1 MEDIVKAF
9 GIDGRLIF
17 IQIVNFAILMVALV
31 YFLYNPILNML
42 KAREDKIIEGIK
54 DAEAAAVAKAQ
65 ADAEKKV
72 ILTDAHTEAVA
83 VNARA
88 KSAADATASDIV
100 AKAQSDAA
108 AVIAEAAVKAE
119 QLKAQAER
127 DSAAEIAKTAI
138 LAAEKILTQKNAS

>member
-1 MEDIVKAF
+1 MEDIIKAF

-17 IQIVNFAILMVALV
+17 VQIVNFAILMVALV

-42 KAREDKIIEGIK
+42 KAREEKIIQGIK
-54 DAEAAAVAKAQ
+54 DAEAAAVAKAS

-72 ILTDAHTEAVA
+72 ILTDAHSEAAA

-88 KSAADATASDIV
+88 KTAADATASDIV
-100 AKAQSDAA
+100 ARAQTDAA
-108 AVIAEAAVKAE
+108 AVIADAAVKAE

-138 LAAEKILTQKNAS
+138 LAAEKILSQKNA

>member
-1 MEDIVKAF
+1 MEDIIKAF

-42 KAREDKIIEGIK
+42 KAREEKIVQGIK
-54 DAEAAAVAKAQ
+54 DAEAAAAAKAS

-72 ILTDAHTEAVA
+72 ILTDAHAEAVA

-88 KSAADATASDIV
+88 KSAADTTAGTIVATAE
-100 AKAQSDAA
+100 AKAAS
-108 AVIAEAAVKAE
+108 VLAEAKAKAE
-119 QLKAQAER
+119 QAAFQTLKDNE
-127 DSAAEIAKTAI
+127 AAIAKSAI
-138 LAAEKILTQKNAS
+138 LAAEKILRGQNA

>member
-1 MEDIVKAF
+1 MEEIIKAF
-9 GIDGRLIF
+9 GIDGHLIL
-17 IQIVNFAILMVALV
+17 IQIVNFGILMVALV
-31 YFLYNPILNML
+31 YFLYNPILKL
-42 KAREDKIIEGIK
+42 LAEREEKIIAGIK
-54 DAEAAAVAKAQ
+54 DAEAAASAKAS

-72 ILTDAHTEAVA
+72 ILSDAHADAAA

-108 AVIAEAAVKAE
+108 AVIADAAVKAE

-138 LAAEKILTQKNAS
+138 LAAEKILSQKST

>member
-42 KAREDKIIEGIK
+42 KSREDKIVQGIK
-54 DAEAAAVAKAQ
+54 DAEAAAVAKAS

-72 ILTDAHTEAVA
+72 ILTDAHAEAVA

-88 KSAADATASDIV
+88 KTAADTTASTIVATAE
-100 AKAQSDAA
+100 AKAATVLADAKA
-108 AVIAEAAVKAE
+108 KAE
-119 QLKAQAER
+119 QAAAQTLKDNE
-127 DSAAEIAKTAI
+127 AAIAKSAI
-138 LAAEKILTQKNAS
+138 LAAEKILRGQNA

>member
-17 IQIVNFAILMVALV
+17 IQIVNFAILMVTLL

-42 KAREDKIIEGIK
+42 KSREDKIVQGIK
-54 DAEAAAVAKAQ
+54 DAEAAAVAKAS

-72 ILTDAHTEAVA
+72 ILTDAHAEAVA

-88 KSAADATASDIV
+88 KSAADTTASTIV
-100 AKAQSDAA
+100 STAEAKAATVLADAKA
-108 AVIAEAAVKAE
+108 KAE
-119 QLKAQAER
+119 QAAAQTLKDNE
-127 DSAAEIAKTAI
+127 AAIAKSAI
-138 LAAEKILTQKNAS
+138 LAAEKILRGQNA